1 MPYEKGSNFLLHL
14 ERTVGGLEHFIP
26 YMKDYVKTFTNKS
39 ITTEQW
45 RDHLF
50 DWFGKQENAKDYL
63 KKLDTVNWDEW
74 IYGTGLD
81 LCIDMQYDDSLSKPP
96 TQLAERWAEA
106 AKKGD
111 LSAFKPEDVKD
122 FDSTQKCVMLDH
134 LYELG
139 PKYQPEVATKLDEVY
154 GFNQTQNAEIKLRF
168 YKIALKSG
176 PAYCQSAAGE
186 LFSGYLTADIRLG
199 HHEGPHEVLPSELT
213 INLTENAIANPYQP
227 IFKLLNEQDPELAKK
242 VFKEHAEFYV
252 SAENAVTE
260 PG

>member
-14 ERTVGGLEHFIP
+14 ERTVGGLDHFIP

-45 RDHLF
+45 RKHLF
-50 DWFGKQENAKDYL
+50 DWFGKQENGEEYL
-63 KKLDTVNWDEW
+63 KKLDKVNWDEW
-74 IYGTGLD
+74 IHGTGLD

-96 TQLAERWAEA
+96 TQLAERWAAA

-111 LSAFKPEDVKD
+111 LSQFKPEDVKD

-139 PKYQPEVATKLDEVY
+139 PKYQPEVATKLDEIY

-168 YKIALKSG
+168 YKIALKSYKIALKSG
-176 PAYCQSAAGE
+176 PEYCQSAAG
-186 LFSGYLTADIRLG
+186 
-199 HHEGPHEVLPSELT
+199 
-213 INLTENAIANPYQP
+213 
-227 IFKLLNEQDPELAKK
+227 KL
-242 VFKEHAEFYV
+242 Y
-252 SAENAVTE
+252 
-260 PG
+260 

>member
-1 MPYEKGSNFLLHL
+1 M
-14 ERTVGGLEHFIP
+14 GGLEHFIP
-26 YMKDYVKTFTNKS
+26 YMKDYVKTFTNQS

-45 RDHLF
+45 RKHLF
-50 DWFGKQENAKDYL
+50 DWYGKQENSEEYL
-63 KKLDTVNWDEW
+63 KKLEKVNWDEW

-122 FDSTQKCVMLDH
+122 FDSTQNCVMLDK

-139 PKYQPEVATKLDEVY
+139 PNFQPEVAKKLDEVY
-154 GFNQTQNAEIKLRF
+154 KFNQTQNAEIKLRF

-176 PAYCQSAAGE
+176 HEYCKSAAGE
-186 LFSGYLTADIRLG
+186 LPLTDSCAELTIRLG
-199 HHEGPHEVLPSELT
+199 YHQGPHEVLPSETSLG
-213 INLTENAIANPYQP
+213 A
-227 IFKLLNEQDPELAKK
+227 
-242 VFKEHAEFYV
+242 
-252 SAENAVTE
+252 
-260 PG
+260 